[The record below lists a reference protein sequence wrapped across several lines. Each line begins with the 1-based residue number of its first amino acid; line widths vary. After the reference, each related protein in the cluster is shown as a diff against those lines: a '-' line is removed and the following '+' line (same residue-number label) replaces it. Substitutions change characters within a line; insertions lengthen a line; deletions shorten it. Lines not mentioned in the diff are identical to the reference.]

1 MNPRTDNIDLPDFES
16 GPFNHLGTS
25 PKIDLPYF
33 INHTKI
39 SSICTF
45 MFLYKFFVLN
55 EKFLRLA
62 YIFKVMY
69 IE

>member
-1 MNPRTDNIDLPDFES
+1 
-16 GPFNHLGTS
+16 LGTS

-62 YIFKVMY
+62 YIFKVIY
-69 IE
+69 TE